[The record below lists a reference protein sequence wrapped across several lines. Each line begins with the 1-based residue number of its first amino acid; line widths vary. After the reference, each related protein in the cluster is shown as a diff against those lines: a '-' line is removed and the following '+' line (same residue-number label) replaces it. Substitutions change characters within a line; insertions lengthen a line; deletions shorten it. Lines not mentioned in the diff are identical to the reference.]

1 MKSITGK
8 RACALV
14 ELKGWRLK
22 RIAGSHHIY
31 VKEGSKLILSI
42 PVHGSRDLR
51 RGLQREIMKIAGIDE
66 SEL

>member
-1 MKSITGK
+1 M
-8 RACALV
+8 R
-14 ELKGWRLK
+14 

-42 PVHGSRDLR
+42 PVHGSKDLR
-51 RGLQREIMKIAGIDE
+51 RGLQRGIMKLAGIDE

>member
-14 ELKGWRLK
+14 ESKGWELR
-22 RIAGSHHIY
+22 RIAGSYHIY

-42 PVHGSRDLR
+42 PVHGSKDLR
-51 RGLQREIMKIAGIDE
+51 RGLQKKIMKIAGIDE